1 MEIPKFTI
9 RCSAI
14 HQIMAGNV
22 GITDKQEQEL
32 NELVKRNTD
41 FTRGVP
47 GVKPLTD
54 IMSQKVIDLTYEK
67 NNPELP
73 TGAKTY
79 CKKWLKSTRFDRW
92 PELLNKYI
100 EKGNTTEEHG
110 FTLACVQLKLG
121 MIYKNTERRNNGFIQ
136 GECDIHIPTVEIIDN
151 KSSWD
156 LDTFPMFE
164 AAPKPEHE
172 WQIQGYCELYD
183 VPRGRV
189 TYTLNDAPEKMLYD
203 AVKWHDDLQ
212 QRARIIRNMVFTEQ
226 GWGNAAMLFFDGLPL
241 DMYPKFTPVPD
252 PMRIKTFT
260 VMRDNIKIG
269 SIYHRVGMCNSY
281 INSLI
286 TNNQ

>member
-14 HQIMAGNV
+14 HQIMAGTV
-22 GITDKQEQEL
+22 GLTDKQDQEL
-32 NELVKRNTD
+32 ADYVKRNLD

-73 TGAKTY
+73 QGAKTY
-79 CKKWLKSTRFDRW
+79 CKKWLKSTQFDRW
-92 PELLNKYI
+92 PELNNKYI
-100 EKGNTTEEHG
+100 EKGNLCEEEG
-110 FTLACVQLKLG
+110 FTLMALQLKLG
-121 MIYKNTERRNNGFIQ
+121 MVFKNTERKNNGFIQ
-136 GECDIHIPTVEIIDN
+136 GEWDLLIPEIEVLDN
-151 KSSWD
+151 KACWD
-156 LDTFPMFE
+156 LETFPMFE
-164 AAPKPEHE
+164 TDAKEEHK
-172 WQIQGYCELYD
+172 WQLQGYMELLN

-189 TYTLNDAPEKMLYD
+189 AYTLNDAPEKMLYD
-203 AVKWHDDLQ
+203 AVKWHDDLAK
-212 QRARIIRNMVFTEQ
+212 RAKIIKNMVFTEA
-226 GWGNAAMLFFDGLPL
+226 GWGRAAALFFDALPL
-241 DMYPKFTPVPD
+241 EMYPKFTAIPD
-252 PMRIKTFT
+252 VDRIRAFT